1 MAASQLFGSP
11 ASPFVR
17 KVRIALALK
26 NLHFEF
32 TVDAPSQPGSRVPQ
46 INPLGK
52 IPVLIATDGD
62 AIYDSSVILD
72 YLEAIA
78 PEPALMPTA
87 PLERVR
93 VKRWEALGDG
103 ILDAAVAIVTERR
116 RDPKEQSLAWIDKQR
131 GKIERALVTASEQ
144 LGQRQ
149 WCFGSTPTLAD
160 IVLGVA
166 LDYLDFRL
174 PEIVW
179 HGQHPNLGK
188 LRDTLS
194 AWPAFRETVPPPA

>member
-1 MAASQLFGSP
+1 MPSLELIGSP

-17 KVRIALALK
+17 KARIALALK
-26 NLHFEF
+26 KLEYVF

-52 IPVLIATDGD
+52 IPVLVDANGE

-78 PEPALMPTA
+78 PEPALMPSN
-87 PLERVR
+87 PRERVA

-116 RDPKEQSLAWIDKQR
+116 RDPKEQSPSWIDKQR
-131 GKIERALVTASEQ
+131 GKIERALLAAATG
-144 LGQRQ
+144 LGNRQ
-149 WCFGSTPTLAD
+149 WCHGTQFGLAD
-160 IVLGVA
+160 LVLGVA
-166 LDYLDFRL
+166 LFYLDFRL
-174 PEIVW
+174 PEISW
-179 HGQHPNLGK
+179 HDAHPNLVK
-188 LRDTLS
+188 LRDSL
-194 AWPAFRETVPPPA
+194 AARPEFAVTVPPAA